1 MVETPG
7 PIGGKNI
14 VINANETVTT
24 MSGRS
29 LDAWLVR
36 VCVLYLLFGE
46 KAMGMI

>member
-1 MVETPG
+1 MVEQPG
-7 PIGGKNI
+7 PMGGKNI

-36 VCVLYLLFGE
+36 VCVLYLLFGDR
-46 KAMGMI
+46 AMGMI

>member
-1 MVETPG
+1 MTS
-7 PIGGKNI
+7 KNI

-36 VCVLYLLFGE
+36 VCVLYLLFGDR
-46 KAMGMI
+46 AMGMI